1 MADEIQLDVLLELSD
16 REVLLSSPDLIFN
29 NIMKDFNSSDFLI
42 LVVDDISSNLQIIG
56 EILDNAGY
64 ATTFAISGKQ
74 ALERISK
81 AHPDLVLLDL
91 MMPEMN
97 GLRVC
102 EILKSDADYCDI
114 PIIFLTA
121 SNEQNHLL
129 QAFEKGAVDY
139 ITKPFNFRELLAR
152 VKTHLEL
159 KYTRDKLKKALAE
172 LEKLA
177 TTDPLTGISNRRY
190 LLALGEREFRRVC
203 RYNRPFSILMLD
215 LDRFK
220 NINDTYGHEIG
231 DDVLKK
237 IAKVTANA
245 LRSVDSFGRFGG
257 EEFVVL
263 LPETNLKDA
272 IEVAERIGQN
282 IAEMQ
287 FFHLEKM
294 IGVTTSIGV
303 SSYQVGD
310 RRIDDI
316 IRRADKGLYQAKRSG
331 RNRVIAI
338 EQ

>member
-1 MADEIQLDVLLELSD
+1 
-16 REVLLSSPDLIFN
+16 
-29 NIMKDFNSSDFLI
+29 MKDFNSSDFLI